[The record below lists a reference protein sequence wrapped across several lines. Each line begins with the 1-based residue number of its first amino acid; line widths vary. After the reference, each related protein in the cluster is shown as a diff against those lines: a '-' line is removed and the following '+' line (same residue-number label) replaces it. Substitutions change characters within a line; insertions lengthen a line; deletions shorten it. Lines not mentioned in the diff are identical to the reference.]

1 MTIQFFFNF
10 KSFIFFFGFL
20 IRKFGHDVNEDIKI
34 QKHKVIAQTWAKR
47 KEFQDK
53 GRLSISFYNTHTD
66 PVGLNFNVNDLNSTG
81 TNDISST
88 WANYLP
94 NVVKRRFA
102 LTGATT
108 NSSSCGPR
116 KSSLDSNKIS
126 ISVKRVSVE
135 SISRRNSVDSQVSL
149 KISEMQ
155 TKVARRTT
163 SGGHHHH
170 TVKGKTSARN
180 RRRDFHHTSSTANH
194 RFNRRESSTSVE
206 SQVITAAVKKTS
218 YPQSNKLSTFFP
230 TKDPTCMKRRSAS
243 AGIVDADD
251 INTFLTNGK
260 LILPFLH
267 NQGMTTTSDDDNI
280 SRTSVKVQDSRLN
293 VVVRNRD
300 HHHISDDEDDDDDDD
315 VDDDDINDSEQMM
328 HHCANYQQKYIQTN
342 HITTDNKSFGYPSL
356 QEILAKTCSG
366 SSSVNY
372 TAELKQNALKNSKE
386 GGGGRN
392 SKNSLKS
399 IRSRKSSRQST
410 RRNRKNSSKNVQ
422 PPKIIT
428 KKDSA
433 TTTENFAATADD
445 SSFASFSSGL
455 EIPMGTGG
463 GTGGNIQS
471 SYSGLSIGKTHSRGS
486 KTSCDVGIQANAYE
500 IATQTMPFDSGDL
513 NNIHNHR
520 DSIRTTTATVKIN
533 NDNINDDDDDDV
545 FNDGAGENH
554 QLLPSSAPV
563 TIRKREQSIGTTT
576 SMIRRDTL
584 AMSESEKL
592 KMLLLPSK

>member
-1 MTIQFFFNF
+1 M
-10 KSFIFFFGFL
+10 
-20 IRKFGHDVNEDIKI
+20 
-34 QKHKVIAQTWAKR
+34 
-47 KEFQDK
+47 
-53 GRLSISFYNTHTD
+53 
-66 PVGLNFNVNDLNSTG
+66 NDLNSTG

-155 TKVARRTT
+155 TKVARRTHTT
-163 SGGHHHH
+163 SAGH
-170 TVKGKTSARN
+170 TVKGKTARN

-218 YPQSNKLSTFFP
+218 YPSNKMSGFFP
-230 TKDPTCMKRRSAS
+230 NKDPTCMKRRSAS

-280 SRTSVKVQDSRLN
+280 SRTSFKVQDSRLN
-293 VVVRNRD
+293 VVVRNRGD
-300 HHHISDDEDDDDDDD
+300 NLSDDDDDDD
-315 VDDDDINDSEQMM
+315 DDDEQTLR
-328 HHCANYQQKYIQTN
+328 HCEANYQQKYIHTN
-342 HITTDNKSFGYPSL
+342 HAMLTGNTSSGYPSL
-356 QEILAKTCSG
+356 QEILAKTCAAG
-366 SSSVNY
+366 SILGSVQQHN
-372 TAELKQNALKNSKE
+372 TLKSSKE
-386 GGGGRN
+386 CGRN

-399 IRSRKSSRQST
+399 IRSRKSSRQSI
-410 RRNRKNSSKNVQ
+410 RRNRKNSSKNVSA
-422 PPKIIT
+422 PKTVI

-433 TTTENFAATADD
+433 TTTDHFMATADD
-445 SSFASFSSGL
+445 SSFVSFSSGL
-455 EIPMGTGG
+455 EIP
-463 GTGGNIQS
+463 TGGNVQS
-471 SYSGLSIGKTHSRGS
+471 SYSGLSMCKTNSRGS

-500 IATQTMPFDSGDL
+500 IATQTMSFDEE
-513 NNIHNHR
+513 HR
-520 DSIRTTTATVKIN
+520 DSMRMAAKA
-533 NDNINDDDDDDV
+533 DDDDDEDTFSGV
-545 FNDGAGENH
+545 GENH

-563 TIRKREQSIGTTT
+563 TIRKREQPMNITT